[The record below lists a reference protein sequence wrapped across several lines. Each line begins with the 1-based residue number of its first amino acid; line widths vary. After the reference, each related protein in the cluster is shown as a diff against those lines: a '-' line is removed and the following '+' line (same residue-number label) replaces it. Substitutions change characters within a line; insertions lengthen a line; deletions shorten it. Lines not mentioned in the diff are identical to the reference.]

1 VFDNLG
7 YNDEPPD
14 DIELQSSERSIAE
27 LHSLTGSSIFSRAG
41 LSSSNT
47 ESQPDRKW
55 RITLDTDLTENNI
68 VIEPERISLTAMLLL
83 VDGFLPLNEET
94 FLNFLDPPIDSD
106 TESSDEDYPYHRLPQ
121 IRSWARGETES
132 WYEKTNRQL
141 R

>member
-1 VFDNLG
+1 MSVVSAAKSVDVLQLCGNLE

-27 LHSLTGSSIFSRAG
+27 LHGLTGSLIFSRDE

-68 VIEPERISLTAMLLL
+68 VIEPERIGLAAMVLL

-94 FLNFLDPPIDSD
+94 F
-106 TESSDEDYPYHRLPQ
+106 PQ
-121 IRSWARGETES
+121 FP
-132 WYEKTNRQL
+132 
-141 R
+141 